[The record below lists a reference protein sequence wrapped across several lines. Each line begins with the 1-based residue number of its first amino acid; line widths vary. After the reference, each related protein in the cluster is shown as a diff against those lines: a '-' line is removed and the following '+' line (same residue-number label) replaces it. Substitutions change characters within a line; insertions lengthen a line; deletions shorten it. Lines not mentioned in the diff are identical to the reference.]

1 MKFATVSKS
10 LALGFA
16 LLMASNVFAATKGSL
31 QISHLLMVNG
41 TTLKPGDYK
50 VEWEGSGS
58 NVEVSIMQGR
68 SVLAKIAAHQVEL
81 AAPASN
87 DAIVIVKNDNGTSSL
102 TGLRFEG
109 KKFALELGESTDGMQ
124 VGSSK

>member
-1 MKFATVSKS
+1 MKFTTVSKS

-16 LLMASNVFAATKGSL
+16 LLLASNVFAATKGSL
-31 QISHLLMVNG
+31 QINHPVMVNG

-50 VEWEGSGS
+50 VEWEGTGS
-58 NVEVSIMQGR
+58 NVEVSIKQGKK
-68 SVLAKIAAHQVEL
+68 VLANASAHQVEL

-87 DAIVIVKNDNGTSSL
+87 DAIVMVKNDNGTSSL

-109 KKFALELGESTDGMQ
+109 KKFGLELGESTDGMQ

>member
-1 MKFATVSKS
+1 MRFATVSKS

-68 SVLAKIAAHQVEL
+68 SVFAQN
-81 AAPASN
+81 SC
-87 DAIVIVKNDNGTSSL
+87 SSGR
-102 TGLRFEG
+102 T
-109 KKFALELGESTDGMQ
+109 
-124 VGSSK
+124 GSSGIQRCHSHSEE

>member
-1 MKFATVSKS
+1 MRTFLWKTDSKWKLTKFRE
-10 LALGFA
+10 
-16 LLMASNVFAATKGSL
+16 
-31 QISHLLMVNG
+31 HLSQG
-41 TTLKPGDYK
+41 RWHAPTTLKPGDYK
-50 VEWEGSGS
+50 VEWENSGS
-58 NVEVSIMQGR
+58 NVEVSIMQGK
-68 SVLAKIAAHQVEL
+68 SVLAKTTAHQVEL

-109 KKFALELGESTDGMQ
+109 KKFGLELGESTDGMQ

>member
-31 QISHLLMVNG
+31 QISHPVMVNG

-50 VEWEGSGS
+50 VEWESSGS

-68 SVLAKIAAHQVEL
+68 SVLAKTAAHQVEL
-81 AAPASN
+81 KAPASN
-87 DAIVIVKNDNGTSSL
+87 DAIVIVKNDNETSSL

-109 KKFALELGESTDGMQ
+109 KKFGLELRG
-124 VGSSK
+124 VH